1 MGFRLLAMR
10 GHHQSQLQNS
20 LPERRT
26 PVGKGSQTA
35 SQTVLA
41 DDSRSAVL
49 QLHRKVLKSF
59 PSEPFLRIRLWLGN
73 VVRAN
78 PDSGTVIF
86 KANFPFVALFAL
98 E

>member
-1 MGFRLLAMR
+1 M
-10 GHHQSQLQNS
+10 
-20 LPERRT
+20 
-26 PVGKGSQTA
+26 A

-59 PSEPFLRIRLWLGN
+59 PPEPFLRIRLWLGN

-86 KANFPFVALFAL
+86 KATFPFVALFAL

>member
-1 MGFRLLAMR
+1 M
-10 GHHQSQLQNS
+10 
-20 LPERRT
+20 
-26 PVGKGSQTA
+26 A

>member
-1 MGFRLLAMR
+1 MPLKNLNRPLRAGFTLTAKAFIRAR
-10 GHHQSQLQNS
+10 S
-20 LPERRT
+20 ERF
-26 PVGKGSQTA
+26 A
-35 SQTVLA
+35 A
-41 DDSRSAVL
+41 
-49 QLHRKVLKSF
+49 
-59 PSEPFLRIRLWLGN
+59 SEPFLRIRLWLGN